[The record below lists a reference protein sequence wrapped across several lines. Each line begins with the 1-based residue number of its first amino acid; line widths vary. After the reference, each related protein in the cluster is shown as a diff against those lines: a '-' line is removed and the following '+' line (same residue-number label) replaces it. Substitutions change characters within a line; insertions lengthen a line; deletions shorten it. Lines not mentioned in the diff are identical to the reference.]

1 MTMTGSWPGDALQ
14 LLKKETA
21 CVRVVMVDSRSSA
34 PRETGAWMVVGPDM
48 FAGSIGGGMLEVDAL
63 VKTRQMLA
71 DPSRPRR
78 SKPARRARRWANVAV
93 VELHSVARGWRAG
106 IFRRE
111 TPAIA

>member
-21 CVRVVMVDSRSSA
+21 CVRVAMVESRNSA
-34 PRETGAWMVVGPDM
+34 PREAGAWMVVEPDM
-48 FAGSIGGGMLEVDAL
+48 FAGSIDGGMLEVDAL

-78 SKPARRARRWANVAV
+78 PKPARRARRRADVAV
-93 VELHSVARGWRAG
+93 VELHTAGERGYSDAKRL
-106 IFRRE
+106 R
-111 TPAIA
+111 